1 MSMSLESLNSDW
13 AQCFALLLCTGEQD
27 GPVLR
32 VSLHP
37 TRDVRVMD
45 ARAVQPAERSSA
57 HRENEE
63 SNLQA

>member
-1 MSMSLESLNSDW
+1 
-13 AQCFALLLCTGEQD
+13 
-27 GPVLR
+27 
-32 VSLHP
+32 
-37 TRDVRVMD
+37 MD